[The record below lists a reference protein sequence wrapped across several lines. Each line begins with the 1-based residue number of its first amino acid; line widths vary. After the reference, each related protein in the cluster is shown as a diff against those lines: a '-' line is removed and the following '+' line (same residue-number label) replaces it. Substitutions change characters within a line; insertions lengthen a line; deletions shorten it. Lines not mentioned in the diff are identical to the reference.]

1 MTLCSVPVS
10 IGELWDKY
18 TILTI
23 KSRKIIDQERLTCVD
38 KEIAALKPFIDKY
51 PLEPDLINEL
61 TEINS
66 SLWEL
71 EDEIRELDS
80 KNTFNEQFI
89 KVSRSIYYTNDK
101 RYDVKNKINLFYKS
115 SIVEVKSYKQHNA
128 TH

>member
-1 MTLCSVPVS
+1 MALCSVPVS

-18 TILTI
+18 TILKI
-23 KSRKIIDQERLTCVD
+23 KSRKIIDQERLTCVN
-38 KEIAALKPFIDKY
+38 KEIVALKPFIDKY

-61 TEINS
+61 TEINN

-89 KVSRSIYYTNDK
+89 KVSRSIYYTNDR
-101 RYDVKNKINLFYKS
+101 RYDVKNKINLFK
-115 SIVEVKSYKQHNA
+115 NL
-128 TH
+128 TW